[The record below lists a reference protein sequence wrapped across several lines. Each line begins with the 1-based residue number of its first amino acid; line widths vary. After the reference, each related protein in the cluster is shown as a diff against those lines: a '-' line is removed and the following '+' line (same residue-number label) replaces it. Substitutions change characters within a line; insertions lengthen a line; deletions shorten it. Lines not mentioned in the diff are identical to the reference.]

1 MSLDDIEMGFVIL
14 PTYYEAIRQLPDG
27 ERLMMYDALMAYG
40 LDGVLPEGLP
50 PMLNIIFTLIRPNID
65 SSIRRYRASVEN
77 GRKGG
82 GQIGNQNAR
91 KKQRLNDPETTQ
103 NDLETT

>member
-1 MSLDDIEMGFVIL
+1 MTVDDIEMGFVIL

-27 ERLMMYDALMAYG
+27 ERLMIYDALMAYG
-40 LDGVLPEGLP
+40 LDGVLPDGLP
-50 PMLNIIFTLIRPNID
+50 PMLNIIFTLIKPNID

-82 GQIGNQNAR
+82 RPAR
-91 KKQRLNDPETTQ
+91 SNKNPDETQRKPSKTQ
-103 NDLETT
+103 Q